1 MIDIIKPKIH
11 IFLATYNR
19 PQMVCVAIDS
29 ILSQSFKDFVLIVS
43 DNSTNDQTQKVIE
56 ENYLDAF
63 IYRRRL
69 PSLTAIDHF
78 DKMLSEVDSDYF
90 MIFHDDDIMLP
101 NMIGS
106 LIKHFDYSYDKNV
119 LAVGANALIM
129 KNNIRTNQRFRQKI
143 NHDVMINNPSQ
154 LAKLYSVKNSIAP
167 FASYLYK
174 EEVAKSIS
182 PDIKKGGK
190 YCDVAYLLDICCVGS
205 ILNLDEPLMILNQ
218 HNNQDSNN
226 HLFQDKSKLINH
238 IIKITTLSRSD
249 ELILN
254 FRLSNLYAEILNLYR
269 TNHLNFWSWKNFKFM
284 IIFIKYRN
292 FEFLL
297 KTIIRSIQLHVL
309 QIPKR

>member
-11 IFLATYNR
+11 IFIATYNR

-69 PSLTAIDHF
+69 PSLTAFDHF
-78 DKMLSEVDSDYF
+78 NKMLSEVDSDYF

-154 LAKLYSVKNSIAP
+154 LVKLYSVKNSIVP

-182 PDIKKGGK
+182 LDIKKGGK

-218 HNNQDSNN
+218 HQGQDSAT
-226 HLFQDKSKLINH
+226 HVFKDYSKLINY
-238 IIKITTLSRSD
+238 ILKITNSSRRD
-249 ELILN
+249 KLIINLRLN
-254 FRLSNLYAEILNLYR
+254 GLYGEICNLYKANY
-269 TNHLNFWSWKNFKFM
+269 LNFWSYKNLKFM
-284 IIFIKYRN
+284 LIFIKYRN
-292 FEFLL
+292 FEYFL
-297 KTIIRSIQLHVL
+297 KTIIRSIQLHIL
-309 QIPKR
+309 KILKR